1 MKLKQIY
8 LIILMTMV
16 LLLAACTPLN
26 SSPEARQNRLEA
38 FLINRANGYDDVKA
52 PNIYGL
58 SDTDKKEIINGL
70 KHDVVMGKESVLID
84 YLNEQWPAW
93 RSADGF
99 LLEHLNYLVMQSE
112 KAVAKM
118 PSRDISIKQAMQ
130 VETLQQ
136 FYMALDQLFIAND
149 IKRDSL
155 YVTHDGLFYYDWLYR
170 DNALSLERV
179 QMLLV
184 DLPLAKV
191 YSLIYQDG
199 QLTLSTVVKS
209 QSDLYGHLSWSET
222 IDLVDEKALMPL
234 IEQAEAASMTVTFR
248 SRTQIVDNPIMALK
262 TDGVFTVT
270 DQVADGRL
278 IGDLL
283 LDDIVKGVENTT
295 DSADVANEQNVENNG
310 VQLIYKLYKPLPK
323 ME

>member
-8 LIILMTMV
+8 LIIILILV

-38 FLINRANGYDDVKA
+38 FLINRANGYDDVAA

-58 SDTDKKEIINGL
+58 SDAQKKEIINGL
-70 KHDVVMGKESVLID
+70 SHDVVIGKEHVLID

-112 KAVAKM
+112 KDVATM
-118 PSRDISIKQAMQ
+118 PPHQVSIKQVMQ
-130 VETLQQ
+130 ADSLQQ
-136 FYMALDQLFIAND
+136 FYMALDQFFIAND

-155 YVTHDGLFYYDWLYR
+155 YVVHDSLFYYDWLYH
-170 DNALSLERV
+170 DNALRLQRV

-191 YSLIYQDG
+191 YLLIYQDG
-199 QLTLSTVVKS
+199 QITLSTENS
-209 QSDLYGHLSWSET
+209 QADLFGHTTWSET
-222 IDLVDEKALMPL
+222 IDLVDEKALLPL
-234 IEQAEAASMTVTFR
+234 IKQSATADSMAVTFR
-248 SRTQIVDNPIMALK
+248 RRTQIVDNPMMALE
-262 TDGVFTVT
+262 TDGVFTAT
-270 DQVADGRL
+270 DQVANSEVV
-278 IGDLL
+278 GDLL
-283 LDDIVKGVENTT
+283 LSNVAKGVVNTT
-295 DSADVANEQNVENNG
+295 DSAAVEDEQNVENDS
-310 VQLIYKLYKPLPK
+310 VQLVFKLFKRIT
-323 ME
+323 MIE